1 MKHKSILVL
10 SISLLGAL
18 MSFAQ
23 VKNDSIKENQVVV
36 TPIFDERTFVKLDNI
51 EENTKQTDLAKTD
64 TDDWYLIVVTTLSLF
79 GAFISMFFNIKTV
92 RNTKKTEIAVI
103 NETEQKQIK
112 TKFQEKLL
120 LDLIR
125 HLYRNKIV
133 VCALRWKLSEKDKKP
148 NTKTV
153 KTENYNLCYPSEEH
167 LLKLK
172 VLPEDLRLD
181 RFENAPEH
189 YDALHKLELYFRNYN
204 IEIDVTLDH
213 LKQKNMTVE
222 VKDRDLDTLEF
233 KSGFLTAEIDK
244 LMIDLKLPHDIFNC
258 LQNEAYDKIHEKNGS
273 IKAKIKTAMETD
285 NYKKWEQENFAIVPK
300 RKDGDYYDKL
310 NLTDCINKDITI
322 EYLKEGTINLIKF

>member
-1 MKHKSILVL
+1 MKHKAVL
-10 SISLLGAL
+10 FLAIALLSGL
-18 MSFAQ
+18 ISFAQ
-23 VKNDSIKENQVVV
+23 IKNDSTKENKVVA
-36 TPIFDERTFVKLDNI
+36 TPIFDERTFTKLDNI
-51 EENTKQTDLAKTD
+51 EENTKQTSLAKTD
-64 TDDWYLIVVTTLSLF
+64 NDDWYLISVTTLSLF
-79 GAFISMFFNIKTV
+79 VALISIWFDLTTM

-112 TKFQEKLL
+112 AKFQEKLL

-125 HLYRNKIV
+125 HLYRNKVV
-133 VCALRWKLSEKDKKP
+133 VCTLRWKLNEKDNKV
-148 NTKTV
+148 TT

-189 YDALHKLELYFRNYN
+189 YDVLHKLELYFRNYN
-204 IEIDVTLDH
+204 IEIDVALDH
-213 LKQKNMTVE
+213 LKQKNMPIY
-222 VKDRDLDTLEF
+222 VKDRDLDTLEY

-244 LMIDLKLPHDIFNC
+244 LMFDLNLPCDVFNC
-258 LQNEAYDKIHEKNGS
+258 LQNEVFDKIHEKDGS

-285 NYKKWEQENFAIVPK
+285 DYKIWERENFTIVPK
-300 RKDGDYYDKL
+300 RKDNDYYDRL
-310 NLTDCINKDITI
+310 NLTDCLNKDITI